1 MGSSFDAS
9 YPTSARHTTES
20 ERSSERGPA
29 WLTFP
34 LYANGL
40 VKNQFRLVQQT
51 SLYKQYRH
59 Y

>member
-40 VKNQFRLVQQT
+40 VKNQFRLV
-51 SLYKQYRH
+51 
-59 Y
+59 